1 MLEGFH
7 AYMAYSTA
15 NHGPRMF
22 ESSVL
27 KMRKLETGTEV
38 VSDYIIYMGTTCCL
52 QTNTFPWISRI
63 PPKIHALSAALN
75 GRINSQISLE
85 IFD

>member
-1 MLEGFH
+1 MLGGFH

-15 NHGPRMF
+15 NRGPRMF

-27 KMRKLETGTEV
+27 KMRKLETDTEV

-52 QTNTFPWISRI
+52 WIDMCFQ
-63 PPKIHALSAALN
+63 KLN
-75 GRINSQISLE
+75 RRNE
-85 IFD
+85 NKPNENIFTVDM